1 MSEHDEEKQEP
12 AQQQAPRNI
21 IEALLAVKRKLD
33 AFGVSKDRKTETGAI
48 YSYRA
53 VDDVINVVGPMLT
66 EAGIITTIRYE
77 DVVHEDVSLIQ
88 ANGKTRHGHRVTLR
102 CIIEFHYMSPALGR
116 VMEDGSIVNAFPAEV
131 STLRTEG
138 LGEALDSG
146 DKATNKAMSIAYKYA
161 LGLALPIPFVGKD
174 DPDAEQHQLG
184 QQDKD
189 AASTR
194 GTGEVMGGEEMA
206 KAIAII
212 QNGTDTEAAA
222 AYQEAFARAK
232 ALGDRQAQALLHQAG
247 TERRK
252 RKQGGQG

>member
-12 AQQQAPRNI
+12 VQQQAPRNI

-48 YSYRA
+48 YSYRS

-131 STLRTEG
+131 STLRTDG

-184 QQDKD
+184 KK
-189 AASTR
+189 
-194 GTGEVMGGEEMA
+194 GEEITGEVMNGSMLA
-206 KAIAII
+206 KAIATIA
-212 QNGTDTEAAA
+212 NGTDEEATAAYKKAAA
-222 AYQEAFARAK
+222 IAKSLGDQEAQ
-232 ALGDRQAQALLHQAG
+232 GLLHQAG
-247 TERRK
+247 LERKK
-252 RKQGGQG
+252 RKEAANA